1 MGRKAVFLLSLVHR
15 CSPFTDEKT
24 EAQRVSHFLIYSL
37 LRSSVSSVFF
47 RNPCVSPIKKNIP
60 WPFEDCDRV
69 PFCPTGDLLVELGVA
84 AAM

>member
-1 MGRKAVFLLSLVHR
+1 MRKLKLK
-15 CSPFTDEKT
+15 E
-24 EAQRVSHFLIYSL
+24 FLIFSFTHCSVVL
-37 LRSSVSSVFF
+37 LALFSFVTPACPQS
-47 RNPCVSPIKKNIP
+47 KKNIP